1 MLRTK
6 SQNAKVSLGYAKLGR
21 TYCSADI
28 MAIGVVFDGV
38 VVGRAQS
45 SERVVG
51 LHETHQRID
60 AALKEPVPLGMLP
73 L

>member
-1 MLRTK
+1 MLRAEG
-6 SQNAKVSLGYAKLGR
+6 QDAKVRLRYAKLGH
-21 TYCSADI
+21 TYSGAEI
-28 MAIGVVFDGV
+28 IAIDVVYDGV
-38 VVGRAQS
+38 AVARGHP

-60 AALKEPVPLGMLP
+60 AALKEPVTLSMLR